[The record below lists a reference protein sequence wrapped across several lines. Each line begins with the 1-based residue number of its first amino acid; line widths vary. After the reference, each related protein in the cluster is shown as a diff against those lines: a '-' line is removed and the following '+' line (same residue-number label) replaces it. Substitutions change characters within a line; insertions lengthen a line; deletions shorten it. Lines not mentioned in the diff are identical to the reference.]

1 METEEFACLHT
12 SGIGSAMHH
21 ALTIY
26 AEFRLSRYEGGKT
39 VADPLLTRW
48 YDTRGN
54 KIKNISAN
62 EITRDEAKKIDRG
75 YVGILEDLALNH
87 AVRCEW

>member
-1 METEEFACLHT
+1 MV
-12 SGIGSAMHH
+12 H

-39 VADPLLTRW
+39 VADLLLTRW

-54 KIKNISAN
+54 KIKNISDN
-62 EITRDEAKKIDRG
+62 EITRAEANKIDWAF
-75 YVGILEDLALNH
+75 VGILEDIALSH
-87 AVRCEW
+87 AQSCEW